1 MTKNRH
7 DRKKGRTASLSFHI
21 NNEGSSLVLVVVIMF
36 VVMLLGVA
44 ILYSSYTSVLLR
56 SSQRKSEKTF
66 TSAETGMEIIK
77 EGLGEINSDAV
88 AQGYKTLLSSFSN
101 SDTANKTTFNNAYM
115 AEITKPENQL
125 FTGIKTGLNGTIES
139 FDWYKVDAL
148 SKYLEDRNK
157 AGTSYTVQA
166 IVNGN
171 PSEDG
176 IGRVHITKNNNI
188 ILRGVRL
195 IYKSGGYEE
204 QITTDF
210 RLSIPSASIST
221 QYVGFND
228 ALKDYTIIADQ
239 GLLMYR
245 YGEGGG
251 GLDSSTFEG
260 SAYAGKAVLNNGVLN
275 VPKNGQ
281 LTIGRTRT
289 VTLDKQ
295 TKTNADGTIEDV
307 KDENGRIQY
316 SITPARRGASEIR
329 SSGDIVFTG
338 NSASPGT
345 VEVQDGGTLWA
356 NNIELKGGSKLTSGN
371 GSHIYIRNDLN
382 FKTGGTA
389 TLKGSYFGFG
399 NGNTPME
406 SSSIIFNQVQN
417 GAGFNSTLDISGIDS
432 LVIAGKSFIQESS
445 RGGNSGMGSSIT
457 TRQEQLAYLLPE
469 SLFNTLTGSSTTDT
483 NVTYSNP
490 RIIASNS
497 DEADNLINDK
507 ALNSI
512 DEKKFDSKID
522 GLSKKLSD
530 YGITDQ
536 WKDIKTLTYNVP
548 GNPDQCV
555 RYYFLDFNGNQQ
567 NANEYFKDYFRNNS
581 ETVNSYISNYA
592 TLNGFNKDGARIRAN
607 GTTLEGTEGK
617 YNVADGGGVTADEAN
632 TISTRYNNLSD
643 TLNPGTSGKTTPFY
657 TFINVNELRH
667 LCVRKDSGTV
677 PEATQKNP
685 VDSENGGNVQVRCY
699 WGNLVI
705 GGTPGTYNG
714 IQYTAKGSYNNTSLV
729 YVVDGDVRIEG
740 NYGGIVMCSGT
751 LQLGIS
757 HIVKNEH
764 GIRALKETD
773 LWNGSRGSS
782 EPSETKEWKDV
793 TYENWKKD

>member
-1 MTKNRH
+1 MEQV
-7 DRKKGRTASLSFHI
+7 SF
-21 NNEGSSLVLVVVIMF
+21 L
-36 VVMLLGVA
+36 
-44 ILYSSYTSVLLR
+44 
-56 SSQRKSEKTF
+56 
-66 TSAETGMEIIK
+66 
-77 EGLGEINSDAV
+77 
-88 AQGYKTLLSSFSN
+88 
-101 SDTANKTTFNNAYM
+101 
-115 AEITKPENQL
+115 
-125 FTGIKTGLNGTIES
+125 
-139 FDWYKVDAL
+139 
-148 SKYLEDRNK
+148 
-157 AGTSYTVQA
+157 
-166 IVNGN
+166 
-171 PSEDG
+171 
-176 IGRVHITKNNNI
+176 
-188 ILRGVRL
+188 
-195 IYKSGGYEE
+195 
-204 QITTDF
+204 
-210 RLSIPSASIST
+210 
-221 QYVGFND
+221 
-228 ALKDYTIIADQ
+228 
-239 GLLMYR
+239 
-245 YGEGGG
+245 
-251 GLDSSTFEG
+251 
-260 SAYAGKAVLNNGVLN
+260 
-275 VPKNGQ
+275 
-281 LTIGRTRT
+281 
-289 VTLDKQ
+289 
-295 TKTNADGTIEDV
+295 
-307 KDENGRIQY
+307 
-316 SITPARRGASEIR
+316 
-329 SSGDIVFTG
+329 
-338 NSASPGT
+338 
-345 VEVQDGGTLWA
+345 
-356 NNIELKGGSKLTSGN
+356 
-371 GSHIYIRNDLN
+371 
-382 FKTGGTA
+382 
-389 TLKGSYFGFG
+389 
-399 NGNTPME
+399 
-406 SSSIIFNQVQN
+406 
-417 GAGFNSTLDISGIDS
+417 
-432 LVIAGKSFIQESS
+432 
-445 RGGNSGMGSSIT
+445 
-457 TRQEQLAYLLPE
+457 
-469 SLFNTLTGSSTTDT
+469 
-483 NVTYSNP
+483 
-490 RIIASNS
+490 
-497 DEADNLINDK
+497 
-507 ALNSI
+507 
-512 DEKKFDSKID
+512 
-522 GLSKKLSD
+522 

-536 WKDIKTLTYNVP
+536 WNDIKTLTYNVP

-714 IQYTAKGSYNNTSLV
+714 IQYTAEGSYNNTSLV